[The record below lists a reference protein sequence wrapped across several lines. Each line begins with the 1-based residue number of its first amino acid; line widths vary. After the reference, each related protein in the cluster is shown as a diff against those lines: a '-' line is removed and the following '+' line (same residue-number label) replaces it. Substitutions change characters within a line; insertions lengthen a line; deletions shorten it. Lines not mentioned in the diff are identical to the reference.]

1 MKQVLGETGI
11 FTNGGGCCSIRLF
24 PRNNYRNYLK
34 NVIPHFNLFTS
45 LCCVLV
51 LIGSLELRHQNF
63 ILWHAGVNICYVC
76 VMFIE
81 IVLTRETS
89 SFLDVFC
96 RSLHVNVRFSVYVR
110 RQFTVHLSLLAVSLV
125 VGLSFHD
132 AQL

>member
-1 MKQVLGETGI
+1 M
-11 FTNGGGCCSIRLF
+11 
-24 PRNNYRNYLK
+24 
-34 NVIPHFNLFTS
+34 
-45 LCCVLV
+45 LV

-81 IVLTRETS
+81 IGLTRETS

-96 RSLHVNVRFSVYVR
+96 RSLHVNARFSVYVR